1 MLPLIIV
8 AVSFASL
15 PPVSGNATIRAK
27 AGPSDIVIT
36 TTDRLAGA
44 IDSLKWN
51 GKEFIDSTDHG
62 RQLQS
67 ACSFDCG
74 QKPFWPEAYNPT
86 EAGSRKDAVGAK
98 SSSKLLQIKAAGN
111 RLETQSQMAF
121 WLNPGE
127 KSDHYPAK
135 NDLALSN
142 FLHAKTVT
150 IGTPGIAHAIDYSV
164 TFTVPKGERHT
175 LAQFEVVTGYMPP
188 EFRTFETYDP
198 KTGRLSPLSDGPGE
212 QPLPVVFST
221 KSGSHAMAAIAGLP
235 TVKGQS
241 GPGYGRWNF
250 ANEKVVKWNVVY
262 RIANADGV
270 PAGEYAY
277 RVYVIVGSRDNV
289 RVSLDQLV
297 KANAK

>member
-1 MLPLIIV
+1 MLPILL
-8 AVSFASL
+8 AGCFASL
-15 PPVSGNATIRAK
+15 PPISGNATIRAK
-27 AGPSDIVIT
+27 AGPSEIVIT
-36 TTDRLAGA
+36 TTERLAGA
-44 IDSLKWN
+44 IDSLTWN

-74 QKPFWPEAYNPT
+74 QKPFWAEAYNPT

-98 SSSKLLQIKAAGN
+98 SSSKLLHIQAKAN
-111 RLETQSQMAF
+111 RLGTQSQMAF

-127 KSDHYPAK
+127 KSDRYPAK
-135 NDLALSN
+135 NDRALSG

-150 IGTPGIAHAIDYSV
+150 IGIPGIAHAIDYSV
-164 TFTVPKGERHT
+164 SFAIPKCEHHT

-188 EFRTFETYDP
+188 EFCIFETYDP
-198 KTGRLSPLSDGPGE
+198 KTGQLSPLSDGPGE
-212 QPLPVVFST
+212 QPLPIVFST

-235 TVKGQS
+235 TAKGQT

-250 ANEKVVKWNVVY
+250 ANEQVVKWNVVY
-262 RIANADGV
+262 RVANADGV
-270 PAGEYAY
+270 PSGEYSY
-277 RVYVIVGSRDNV
+277 RVYVIVGSRENV

-297 KANAK
+297 KSR